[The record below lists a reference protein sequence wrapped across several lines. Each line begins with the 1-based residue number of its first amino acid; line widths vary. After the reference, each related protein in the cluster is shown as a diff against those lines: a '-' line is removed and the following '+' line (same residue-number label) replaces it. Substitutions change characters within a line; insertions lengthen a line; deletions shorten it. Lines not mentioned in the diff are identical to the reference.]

1 MPSGATVR
9 PIKIGASAMA
19 GSELSRVSNR
29 LTPKG
34 AQLAMATFTQ
44 PIGRSEANRL
54 LAELL
59 VRASD
64 SAWQRPF
71 VLRITKVALFGDM
84 LGDNDMISDMDL
96 AVEVASPYEG
106 KAYTEAQ
113 RQRFKHANRV
123 GETFTNGIAFVVW
136 PYIKVAEYL
145 RDGSRHVRI
154 RSFSELYELECPSRV
169 VFETPKGEPTY

>member
-1 MPSGATVR
+1 MLRQCATTAITAVCAASIRFTMP
-9 PIKIGASAMA
+9 AM
-19 GSELSRVSNR
+19 RRR
-29 LTPKG
+29 LV
-34 AQLAMATFTQ
+34 AQLKM
-44 PIGRSEANRL
+44 PRL
-54 LAELL
+54 HAY
-59 VRASD
+59 
-64 SAWQRPF
+64 
-71 VLRITKVALFGDM
+71 
-84 LGDNDMISDMDL
+84 
-96 AVEVASPYEG
+96 VEVASPYEG

-123 GETFTNGIAFVVW
+123 GETFTSGIAFVVW